1 MWCRRC
7 TLKRSRISFKRSMR
21 STPGSSPTK
30 PFSRRCTP
38 LKSEAGWWFQG
49 IFFFGLDFH
58 HSFGKILPRGVCK
71 IFPNAPVAQPV
82 TQEHTLRPS
91 TLMFGMPGVSSNS
104 LTSTKADGRVTAVL
118 QEKAR
123 VDTRDS
129 SCCKKLEFL

>member
-1 MWCRRC
+1 MHIEKIKDLFQEIDEAHTGIITYETFQQKMR
-7 TLKRSRISFKRSMR
+7 TPEVRSWLVV
-21 STPGSSPTK
+21 
-30 PFSRRCTP
+30 SRH
-38 LKSEAGWWFQG
+38 L
-49 IFFFGLDFH
+49 FFGLDFH

-129 SCCKKLEFL
+129 SCCKKFGVP